1 LSWIHRIA
9 LATVL
14 SWQAACFAQD
24 SAQDSAQGS
33 AQAPRFPITRFA
45 VDGATLMTS
54 EEIDA
59 ALQPFTGAER
69 TLADVQR
76 ARAALEAA
84 YARRGYGATQVV
96 VPAQEITDGVVRLRA
111 IEGRVS
117 GVSIEGNRFF
127 DAANIRRSLPA
138 LVEGQPL
145 NTARLARELRLAN
158 ESPVKQTTTVLK
170 GGAEEG
176 DLTAQVRVEDQRP
189 WRFSLG
195 LDNTGTPETGEHRIG
210 VGFQHANLFD
220 RDHVLTLQYVTSPG
234 KEDNPDKFALPP
246 NDNVLIAG
254 AGYHIPLYS
263 LGDSIDLVA
272 GYANVDSGVVQNLF
286 AVSGS
291 GWFYGARYNFGLPTA
306 GAFDQKLSLG
316 FDWRIYN
323 NDVALVGSTGSI
335 TPDYTIHPLS
345 LAYSGAYRAADQEL
359 AFSVAGVQNI
369 PGGNDGTQATFDAV
383 RPGAPASYTLA
394 RATLSYLHGLPRG
407 AQARVRLAGQY
418 TRDELVPGEQFGIG
432 GMDSVR
438 GFFERQYAGDRG
450 YSGSLELY
458 SPDFGADLLPPGPW
472 RARVLA
478 FYDFGR
484 AYRINPEV
492 FEPEVIGISSV
503 GPGLRIAYGSS
514 VTLRFDYG
522 FQIQRG
528 EPPSSFTSRAN
539 FSLVWVF

>member
-1 LSWIHRIA
+1 LTCLHRLA
-9 LATVL
+9 LAAIL
-14 SWQAACFAQD
+14 GWQLPTFAQGT
-24 SAQDSAQGS
+24 GS
-33 AQAPRFPITRFA
+33 GPEFPITRFT
-45 VDGATLMTS
+45 VEGATLMTS
-54 EEIDA
+54 ERVDE
-59 ALQPFTGAER
+59 ALAPFTGAER

-84 YARRGYGATQVV
+84 YARLGYGAAQVV
-96 VPAQEITDGVVRLRA
+96 VPEQEITDGVVRLRV
-111 IEGRVS
+111 IEGRLHEVA
-117 GVSIEGNRFF
+117 IEGNRFF

-138 LVEGQPL
+138 LAEGAPL
-145 NTARLARELRLAN
+145 NTARVARELRLAN
-158 ESPVKQTTTVLK
+158 ESPVKQTTVVLK
-170 GGAEEG
+170 GAADEG
-176 DLTAQVRVEDQRP
+176 DLAAQVRVEDQRP

-195 LDNTGTPETGEHRIG
+195 LDNTGTPDTGEYRVG
-210 VGFQHANLFD
+210 VGFQHANVFD

-234 KEDNPDKFALPP
+234 KEDDPDKLALPP

-291 GWFYGARYNFGLPTA
+291 GWFYAARYNFGLPA
-306 GAFDQKLSLG
+306 VGGFEQKLSLG

-323 NDVALVGSTGSI
+323 NTTTPVGTTTSI
-335 TPDYTIHPLS
+335 TPDYTVHPLS
-345 LAYSGAYRAADQEL
+345 LAYSGAYRAAGQEL
-359 AFSVAGVQNI
+359 AFTVAGVQNV
-369 PGGNDGTQATFDAV
+369 PGGNDGGQATFDAV

-418 TRDELVPGEQFGIG
+418 TGDELLPAEQFGIG
-432 GMDSVR
+432 GTDSVR
-438 GFFERQYAGDRG
+438 GFYERQYVGDRG
-450 YSGSLELY
+450 YSGSVELY
-458 SPDFGADLLPPGPW
+458 SPDFGADLLPAGNW

-484 AYRINPEV
+484 VYRINAQA
-492 FEPEVIGISSV
+492 FEPEVIGISSA
-503 GPGLRIAYGSS
+503 GPGIRIAYGTSL
-514 VTLRFDYG
+514 TLRLDYG

-528 EPPSSFTSRAN
+528 VPPSSDTSRAN
-539 FSLVWVF
+539 FSVVWVF

>member
-1 LSWIHRIA
+1 MTVVHRIA
-9 LATVL
+9 LATFL
-14 SWQAACFAQD
+14 GWQAASLGQVAAQE
-24 SAQDSAQGS
+24 
-33 AQAPRFPITRFA
+33 PRFPITRFA
-45 VDGATLMTS
+45 VEGTTLMTG

-59 ALQPFTGAER
+59 TLQPFTGAER

-84 YARRGYGATQVV
+84 YAQRGYGATQVV
-96 VPAQEITDGVVRLRA
+96 LPEQEIADGVVRLRA

-117 GVSIEGNRFF
+117 GVSIEGNRYF

-138 LVEGQPL
+138 LAEGQPL
-145 NTARLARELRLAN
+145 STARLARELRLAN
-158 ESPVKQTTTVLK
+158 ESPVKQTTAVLK
-170 GGAEEG
+170 GGADEG
-176 DLTAQVRVEDQRP
+176 DLAAQVRVEDQRP

-195 LDNTGTPETGEHRIG
+195 LDNTGTPQTGNYRVG

-220 RDHVLTLQYVTSPG
+220 RDQVLTLQYVTSPS
-234 KEDNPDKFALPP
+234 KEDDPDALALPP
-246 NDNVLIAG
+246 NKNVLIAG

-272 GYANVDSGVVQNLF
+272 GYANVNSGVVQNLF

-291 GWFYGARYNFGLPTA
+291 GQVYAGRYNFGLPA
-306 GAFDQKLSLG
+306 VGGLEQKLALG
-316 FDWRIYN
+316 LDWRIYN
-323 NDVALVGSTGSI
+323 NDVAPVGTPTSVV
-335 TPDYTIHPLS
+335 PDYVIHPLS
-345 LAYSGAYRAADQEL
+345 LAYSGAYRAEGQEL
-359 AFSVAGVQNI
+359 LFSVAGVQNI
-369 PGGNDGTQATFDAV
+369 PGGPDGSQPTFDAV

-394 RATLSYLHGLPRG
+394 RATLSYVLGLPRG
-407 AQARVRLAGQY
+407 LQARARFAAQY

-438 GFFERQYAGDRG
+438 GFLERQFTGDRG
-450 YSGSLELY
+450 YSGSVELY
-458 SPDFGADLLPPGPW
+458 SPDFGAELSAGTW
-472 RARVLA
+472 RARLLA

-484 AYRINPEV
+484 AYLINPQV

-503 GPGLRIAYGSS
+503 GPGVRVAYGSS
-514 VTLRFDYG
+514 LSLRFDYG

-528 EPPSSFTSRAN
+528 VPPSDFTSRAN

>member
-1 LSWIHRIA
+1 LNVFHRVA
-9 LATVL
+9 LATL
-14 SWQAACFAQD
+14 LGWQSASLAQV
-24 SAQDSAQGS
+24 AV
-33 AQAPRFPITRFA
+33 QATRFHITRFA
-45 VDGATLMTS
+45 VEGPTLMTT

-69 TLADVQR
+69 TLADVQG

-84 YARRGYGATQVV
+84 YAQRGYGATQVV
-96 VPAQEITDGVVRLRA
+96 LPEQEITDGVVRLRA
-111 IEGRVS
+111 IEGRTS

-138 LVEGQPL
+138 LAEGQPL

-158 ESPVKQTTTVLK
+158 ESPVKQTNVVLK

-176 DLTAQVRVEDQRP
+176 DLAAQARVEDQRP

-195 LDNTGTPETGEHRIG
+195 LDNTGTPETGNYRVG

-220 RDHVLTLQYVTSPG
+220 RDQVLTLQYVTSPS
-234 KEDNPDKFALPP
+234 KPDDPGALALPP
-246 NDNVLIAG
+246 NKNVLIAG

-272 GYANVDSGVVQNLF
+272 GYANVNSGVVQNLF

-291 GWFYGARYNFGLPTA
+291 GQVYAGRYNFGLPA
-306 GAFDQKLSLG
+306 VGGLEQKLSLG

-323 NDVALVGSTGSI
+323 NDVAPVGTSSSVV
-335 TPDYTIHPLS
+335 PDYVVHPLS
-345 LAYSGAYRAADQEL
+345 LAYSGAYRTEGQEL
-359 AFSVAGVQNI
+359 LFSVAGVQNI
-369 PGGNDGTQATFDAV
+369 PGGPDGSQPTFDAV
-383 RPGAPASYTLA
+383 RPGAPASYTLG
-394 RATLSYLHGLPRG
+394 RATLSYVRGLPRG
-407 AQARVRLAGQY
+407 LQARARFAAQY

-432 GMDSVR
+432 GMESVR
-438 GFFERQYAGDRG
+438 GFLERQFIGDRG

-458 SPDFGADLLPPGPW
+458 SPDFGADLLPPGNW

-478 FYDFGR
+478 FYEFGR
-484 AYRINPEV
+484 AYTINPQV
-492 FEPEVIGISSV
+492 FQPEVIGISSV
-503 GPGLRIAYGSS
+503 GPGVRVAYGSS

-522 FQIQRG
+522 FQIHRG

>member
-1 LSWIHRIA
+1 MSWVHRIA

-14 SWQAACFAQD
+14 SWQAACFAQNP
-24 SAQDSAQGS
+24 
-33 AQAPRFPITRFA
+33 AQAPRFPINRFA
-45 VDGATLMTS
+45 VDGATLMTR

-59 ALQPFTGAER
+59 ALEPFTGTER

-76 ARAALEAA
+76 ARAALETA
-84 YARRGYGATQVV
+84 YAQRGYGATQVV
-96 VPAQEITDGVVRLRA
+96 VPEQEITDGVVRLRA

-117 GVSIEGNRFF
+117 GVSVEGNRFF

-138 LVEGQPL
+138 LAEGQPL

-158 ESPVKQTTTVLK
+158 ESPVKQSTVVLK
-170 GGAEEG
+170 GGADEG

-195 LDNTGTPETGEHRIG
+195 VDNTGTPETGDYRVG

-220 RDHVLTLQYVTSPG
+220 RDHVLTLQYVTSPS

-246 NDNVLIAG
+246 SDNVLIAG

-291 GWFYGARYNFGLPTA
+291 GQVYAGRYNFGLPAA
-306 GAFDQKLSLG
+306 GGLEQKLALG
-316 FDWRIYN
+316 FDWRIYS
-323 NDVALVGSTGSI
+323 NDVAPVGTSASVV
-335 TPDYTIHPLS
+335 PDYAVRPLS
-345 LAYSGAYRAADQEL
+345 LAYSGAYRAEGQEL
-359 AFSVAGVQNI
+359 LFSVAGVQNL
-369 PGGNDGTQATFDAV
+369 PGGADGGQAAFDAV
-383 RPGAPASYTLA
+383 RPGAPASYTLG
-394 RATLSYLHGLPRG
+394 RATLSYVLGLPRG
-407 AQARVRLAGQY
+407 LQARARLAAQY

-432 GMDSVR
+432 GMESVR
-438 GFFERQYAGDRG
+438 GFLERQFAGDRG

-458 SPDFGADLLPPGPW
+458 SPDFGGDLLPPGDW

-484 AYRINPEV
+484 AYTINPDV
-492 FEPEVIGISSV
+492 FQPEVIGISSV
-503 GPGLRIAYGSS
+503 GPGVRVAYGSS

-522 FQIQRG
+522 FQIRRG

>member
-1 LSWIHRIA
+1 LSLVYRIA

-14 SWQAACFAQD
+14 GWHAAGL
-24 SAQDSAQGS
+24 AQGP
-33 AQAPRFPITRFA
+33 AHELRFPITRFA
-45 VDGATLMTS
+45 VEGATLMTS
-54 EEIDA
+54 EEIEA
-59 ALQPFTGAER
+59 ALQAFTGAER

-84 YARRGYGATQVV
+84 YAQRGYGATQVV
-96 VPAQEITDGVVRLRA
+96 VPEQEITDGMVRLRA

-117 GVSIEGNRFF
+117 GVTIEGNRFF
-127 DAANIRRSLPA
+127 DAANIRRSMPTLA
-138 LVEGQPL
+138 EGQPL

-158 ESPVKQTTTVLK
+158 ESPVKQTTTVLR
-170 GGAEEG
+170 GGADEG
-176 DLTAQVRVEDQRP
+176 DLAAHVRVEDQRP

-195 LDNTGTPETGEHRIG
+195 VDNTGTPETGDYRVG

-220 RDHVLTLQYVTSPG
+220 RDHVLTLQYVTSPS
-234 KEDNPDKFALPP
+234 KEDNPDKLALPP
-246 NDNVLIAG
+246 SDNVLIAG
-254 AGYHIPLYS
+254 AGYHVPLYS

-291 GWFYGARYNFGLPTA
+291 GQVYAGRYNFGLPAA
-306 GAFDQKLSLG
+306 GGLEQKLALG
-316 FDWRIYN
+316 LDWRIYN
-323 NDVALVGSTGSI
+323 NDVAPVGTSTSVV
-335 TPDYTIHPLS
+335 PDYVVHPLS
-345 LAYSGAYRAADQEL
+345 LAYSGAFRAEGQEL
-359 AFSVAGVQNI
+359 LFSVAGVQNI
-369 PGGNDGTQATFDAV
+369 PGGSDGNQAAFDAV
-383 RPGAPASYTLA
+383 RPGAPASYTLG
-394 RATLSYLHGLPRG
+394 RATLSYVLGLPRG
-407 AQARVRLAGQY
+407 PQARARFAAQY

-438 GFFERQYAGDRG
+438 GFLERQFTGDRG
-450 YSGSLELY
+450 YSGSFELY
-458 SPDFGADLLPPGPW
+458 SPDFGAELLPPGNW

-492 FEPEVIGISSV
+492 FEPEVIGISSA
-503 GPGLRIAYGSS
+503 GPGVRVAYGSS
-514 VTLRFDYG
+514 LSLRFDYG

-528 EPPSSFTSRAN
+528 VPPADFTSRAN

>member
-1 LSWIHRIA
+1 LTRVHRIA
-9 LATVL
+9 LAAL
-14 SWQAACFAQD
+14 LGWQLPSFAQETAL
-24 SAQDSAQGS
+24 SPQ
-33 AQAPRFPITRFA
+33 FPIKRFA
-45 VDGATLMTS
+45 VEGATLMAP
-54 EEIDA
+54 ERIDE
-59 ALQPFTGAER
+59 ALAPFTGAER
-69 TLADVQR
+69 SLADVQR

-84 YARRGYGATQVV
+84 YARLGYGATQVA
-96 VPAQEITDGVVRLRA
+96 VPEQEIANGVVRLRV

-117 GVSIEGNRFF
+117 AVNTEGNRYF
-127 DAANIRRSLPA
+127 DDANIRRSLPA
-138 LVEGQPL
+138 LVEGAPV

-158 ESPVKQTTTVLK
+158 ESPVKQTTVVLK

-176 DLTAQVRVEDQRP
+176 DVAAQVRVEDQRP

-195 LDNTGTPETGEHRIG
+195 LDNTGTPDTGEYRVGI
-210 VGFQHANLFD
+210 GFQHANLFD

-234 KEDNPDKFALPP
+234 KEDEPDRLALPP

-272 GYANVDSGVVQNLF
+272 GYANVDSGVVQSLF

-291 GWFYGARYNFGLPTA
+291 GWFYAGRYNFGLPAA
-306 GAFDQKLSLG
+306 GALDQKLTLG

-323 NDVALVGSTGSI
+323 NDVTPVGATGSL
-335 TPDYTIHPLS
+335 TPDYTLRPLS
-345 LAYSGAYRAADQEL
+345 LAYAGAYRAGSQEL
-359 AFSVAGVQNI
+359 AFAVAGVQNI

-394 RATLSYLHGLPRG
+394 RATLSYLYALPRG
-407 AQARVRLAGQY
+407 LQARARLAGQY
-418 TRDELVPGEQFGIG
+418 TRDELLPAEQFGIG

-438 GFFERQYAGDRG
+438 GFFERQFAADRG
-450 YSGSLELY
+450 YSGSVELY

-484 AYRINPEV
+484 VYRINPEA

-503 GPGLRIAYGSS
+503 GPGIRIAYGTHLS
-514 VTLRFDYG
+514 LRFDYG

-528 EPPSSFTSRAN
+528 SPPSSDTSRAN

>member
-1 LSWIHRIA
+1 MSWVHRIA

-24 SAQDSAQGS
+24 S

-59 ALQPFTGAER
+59 ALQPFTGTGR

-84 YARRGYGATQVV
+84 YAQRGYGATQVV
-96 VPAQEITDGVVRLRA
+96 VPEQEITDGAVRLRA
-111 IEGRVS
+111 IEGRLS
-117 GVSIEGNRFF
+117 SVSIEGNRFF

-170 GGAEEG
+170 GGAEDG

-195 LDNTGTPETGEHRIG
+195 VDNTGTPETGDHRVG

-220 RDHVLTLQYVTSPG
+220 RDHVLTVQYVTSPS

-246 NDNVLIAG
+246 SDNVLIAG
-254 AGYHIPLYS
+254 AGYHVPLYS

-316 FDWRIYN
+316 LDWRIYN
-323 NDVALVGSTGSI
+323 NDVALVGATGSI

-369 PGGNDGTQATFDAV
+369 PGGNDGTQVTFDAV

-407 AQARVRLAGQY
+407 AQVRVRIAGQY

-432 GMDSVR
+432 GMESVR
-438 GFFERQYAGDRG
+438 GFLERQFAGDRG

-458 SPDFGADLLPPGPW
+458 SPDFGAELLPAGNW

-484 AYRINPEV
+484 AYRVNPEV

-503 GPGLRIAYGSS
+503 GPGLRVAYGSS